1 MLKALLIASRP
12 KTLALALAGPIVAA
26 AMASIL
32 FEWDKSIFL
41 WQILTTIF
49 LQVLSNYANDY
60 GDFEKGTDQLAN
72 RNDRALTA
80 GLISQTAMKKAVLIT
95 AALAFISGIALL
107 NQSFPSIGI
116 YFALFLILGITAIA
130 GAIKYTMGA
139 SAYGY
144 RALGDVVVFLFFGPV
159 AIIGG
164 FYLHTHEI
172 GLDILLISVAFGLFS
187 VAVLNINNI
196 RDIQSDRI
204 SNKKTLANQWGK
216 EKAIS
221 YQRAL
226 LLTAWLLNVYVLVLR
241 QLDLWGDSKPLFK
254 DMALLPIVFM
264 PFLMAFLFH
273 CNKLKTMEERS
284 DYNKQLRNIAL
295 LTLSFALTWVA
306 ISILLF

>member
-1 MLKALLIASRP
+1 MFKALFIASRP

-32 FEWDKSIFL
+32 FQWDRSIFL
-41 WQILTTIF
+41 WHALTTIF
-49 LQVLSNYANDY
+49 LQILSNYANDY
-60 GDFEKGTDQLAN
+60 GDFEKGTDQRAK

-80 GLISQTAMKKAVLIT
+80 GLISQTAMKKAIFTT
-95 AALAFISGIALL
+95 ATLAFLSGIALL
-107 NQSFPSIGI
+107 NQSFSSNSI
-116 YFALFLILGITAIA
+116 YFALFLIIGIAAIA
-130 GAIKYTMGA
+130 AAIKYTMGA

-144 RALGDVVVFLFFGPV
+144 KSLGDVVVFLFFGPV
-159 AIIGG
+159 AILGG
-164 FYLHTHEI
+164 FYLHTHHL

-241 QLDLWGDSKPLFK
+241 QLDLWGESKPLFK
-254 DMALLPIVFM
+254 DIALLPIVFM

-273 CNKLKTMEERS
+273 CSRLKTIEERS

-295 LTLSFALTWVA
+295 LTLAFALAWVL
-306 ISILLF
+306 IGLLLF